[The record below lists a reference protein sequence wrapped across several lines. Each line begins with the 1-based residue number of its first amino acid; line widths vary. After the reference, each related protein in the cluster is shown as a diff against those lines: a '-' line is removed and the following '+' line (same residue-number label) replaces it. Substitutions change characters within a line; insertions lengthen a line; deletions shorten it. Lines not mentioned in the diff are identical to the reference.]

1 MSAKTGAYLH
11 PHGTTAPKLLEG
23 IFGVEERG
31 NPRDGRFDPR
41 TGKGHRAGALG
52 KYHDAHHVKRHLV
65 TPVIVETTG
74 AIHHKAIRRLRVL
87 WKRVRGMPKGDRTR
101 YGHASQSA
109 RSYIAHHSQQIS
121 KAAVLGDANEVIGA
135 IRKLKRRAN
144 LCASSAPAVAGGAR
158 A

>member
-1 MSAKTGAYLH
+1 MS
-11 PHGTTAPKLLEG
+11 
-23 IFGVEERG
+23 
-31 NPRDGRFDPR
+31 
-41 TGKGHRAGALG
+41 
-52 KYHDAHHVKRHLV
+52 
-65 TPVIVETTG
+65 VETTG

-101 YGHASQSA
+101 YGRASQST

-144 LCASSAPAVAGGAR
+144 LCASSAPAVAGAPSPFTRRCHGPAH
-158 A
+158 ALVNVVHTG